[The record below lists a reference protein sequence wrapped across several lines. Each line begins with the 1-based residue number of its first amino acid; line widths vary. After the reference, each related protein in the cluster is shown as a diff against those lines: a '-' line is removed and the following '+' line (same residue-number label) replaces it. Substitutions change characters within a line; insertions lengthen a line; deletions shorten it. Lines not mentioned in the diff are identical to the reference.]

1 MGRAVAAGR
10 ERGRGRCRPDDT
22 EATSV
27 KTDHTI
33 LEMPQPKEL
42 WWEIDRWDEVWNE
55 DLFWEDVTADLRQ
68 RLKELLR
75 S

>member
-33 LEMPQPKEL
+33 LEMPPPKKL
-42 WWEIDRWDEVWNE
+42 WWEINHWDEVWDE
-55 DLFWEDVTADLRQ
+55 DLFWGDSNAETRRRV
-68 RLKELLR
+68 KELLR